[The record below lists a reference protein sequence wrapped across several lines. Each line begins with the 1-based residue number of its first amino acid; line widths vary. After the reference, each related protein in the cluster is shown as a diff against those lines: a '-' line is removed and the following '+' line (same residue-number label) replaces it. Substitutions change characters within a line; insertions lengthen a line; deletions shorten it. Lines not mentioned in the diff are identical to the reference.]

1 MSYYDLGQTSEYT
14 GNSPW
19 CYSYEKSLNEPT
31 DQFGPLLNTNVKT
44 AMVNPCR
51 PRHHPH
57 HHRHRHH
64 HHPKPAP
71 YAFVYEGECWYDPI
85 PKGIQTSD
93 TYDTFCKCCEAN
105 EKTLNV
111 AGKSICSDNG
121 CNRKVSSSD
130 YSGVY

>member
-44 AMVNPCR
+44 AMVNPCH
-51 PRHHPH
+51 PHHHPH
-57 HHRHRHH
+57 HHP
-64 HHPKPAP
+64 HPPRPSPPAP
-71 YAFVYEGECWYDPI
+71 RP
-85 PKGIQTSD
+85 
-93 TYDTFCKCCEAN
+93 
-105 EKTLNV
+105 
-111 AGKSICSDNG
+111 
-121 CNRKVSSSD
+121 SD